1 LGAIRGDHRALFQ
14 CQGGGFNVK
23 FLRRSL
29 IRLLNLATGRSANQR
44 LRDEI
49 AEHLAFQ
56 TEENIRAGM
65 LPAEARRQAA
75 LKLGSA
81 EAIREHHHA
90 EQSIPFIEN
99 LLFDLRYAIRML
111 RRSPGFSF
119 IAIATIALGIGA
131 TTAIYSVIDATLLH
145 PLPYPNPAE
154 LVRVQDDLP
163 GVGAQ
168 DIGISVPEW
177 RDLENSGIFQSVSVS
192 GTGANVN
199 LTGSA
204 QPQRLSYKHVTP
216 NYFAVF
222 GVDAQLGRTFDPHD
236 ATPGFNLEAVIS
248 DGLWRREFGADPHIL
263 GKALL
268 LDNDLYHVAGVMPS
282 GFRDLGTTSG
292 ERNTE
297 VWLAAGMAGLPF
309 PPPQRGTRLQSR
321 VVARMEPGLSIAAA
335 QGRLDALVVSL
346 KKQYPGDYPPQAKW
360 TIRLTPLSESVVGG
374 VRQSLILLFGAVA
387 LVLLISCVNVANLL
401 LARASGRG
409 REIAVR
415 QALGAQRTRLIR
427 QLLTETLLLFLLG
440 GVAGFAI
447 LFCTQR
453 LLLQLVPDSLP
464 RLNEISVGW
473 GVLVF
478 AVAVSVAAGTIFGL
492 APAWFMSRVDLI
504 GTLRQ
509 EGRGSSGSLGRSRT
523 RQILVISELAL
534 SLVLMVAASLLLRS
548 FWELYKA
555 EPGFNPDRVM
565 AIQTWLPGP
574 NDPSADIYRTA
585 TQEAVLLRE
594 ILRRSRSLP
603 GVEEAAIGDETAL
616 PLGHSQPNPL
626 PLVREV
632 TREGVE
638 TMDNQAPVIDSPI
651 VSPEYFHLLGMPL
664 LRGRLFSDHDLE
676 DTPQVAVINQAA
688 ARMYWPGKT
697 GKGEDPLG
705 KRVRLH
711 LDSRELLNFA
721 KPAWTTIVGVIADAR
736 TESLA
741 DAAIPQIYRSVYQH
755 PAKSLAIFLRGQLD
769 PSAILAQERSQIQSV
784 DPQLPVF
791 HAETL
796 DDVLSTSLSVRR
808 FSMEMVALFAATALL
823 LAGLGTYGT
832 ISYVVNE
839 QRREIAIRLALGA
852 QRGNILKMV
861 LRQGLGLAAAGAG
874 LGVAGAFIVSHLMA
888 GLLCGVS
895 PTDLTTFAGVTLV
908 LTTVALAA
916 SYIPALR
923 AMRLDPITTLHSE

>member
-1 LGAIRGDHRALFQ
+1 M
-14 CQGGGFNVK
+14 K

-29 IRLLNLATGRSANQR
+29 IRLSNLTSGRSADQR
-44 LRDEI
+44 LQAEI

-56 TEENIRAGM
+56 TEENVRAGM
-65 LPAEARRQAA
+65 SPAEARRQAA

-81 EAIREHHHA
+81 QTIREHHHA
-90 EQSIPFIEN
+90 EHSIPFIEN
-99 LLFDLRYAIRML
+99 LLFDLRHAVRML
-111 RRSPGFSF
+111 VRSPGFSC
-119 IAIATIALGIGA
+119 IAIATMALGIGA

-154 LVRVQDDLP
+154 LVRIEDSLP

-177 RDLENSGIFQSVSVS
+177 RDLESAGIFQSVSVS
-192 GTGANVN
+192 GTGADVN

-204 QPQRLSYKHVTP
+204 QPERLSYKHVSV
-216 NYFAVF
+216 NYFTVL

-248 DGLWRREFGADPHIL
+248 DGLWKREFGADPHIV
-263 GKALL
+263 GKALR
-268 LDNDLYHVAGVMPS
+268 LDNDVYHVVGVMPR
-282 GFRDLGTTSG
+282 GFRDLGSTS
-292 ERNTE
+292 EEWNTE
-297 VWLAAGMAGLPF
+297 VWLGAGMAGLPF
-309 PPPQRGTRLQSR
+309 PPPLRSSRRSDR
-321 VVARMEPGLSIAAA
+321 VVARLMPGLSIAAV
-335 QGRLDALVVSL
+335 QGRLDALVEAL
-346 KKQYPGDYPPQAKW
+346 KKQYPAEYPAQAAW
-360 TIRLTPLSESVVGG
+360 TVRLIPLSESVVGS
-374 VRQSLILLFGAVA
+374 VRQSLVLLFGAVG

-427 QLLTETLLLFLLG
+427 QLLTEILLLFLLG
-440 GVAGFAI
+440 GIAGFAI
-447 LFCTQR
+447 LFGTQR
-453 LLLQLVPDSLP
+453 LLLRLVPESLP
-464 RLNEISVGW
+464 HLNDIGVGW

-492 APAWFMSRVDLI
+492 APAWLMSGVDLI

-509 EGRGSSGSLGRSRT
+509 EGRGASGSLGRSRA

-534 SLVLMVAASLLLRS
+534 SLVLMVAAGLLLRS
-548 FWELYKA
+548 FWDLFKVP
-555 EPGFNPDRVM
+555 PGFNPDRVM

-574 NDPSADIYRTA
+574 NDPSQDAYRTA

-594 ILRRSRSLP
+594 VLRRSRTLP
-603 GVEEAAIGDETAL
+603 GVQEAAIGDLDAV
-616 PLGHSQPNPL
+616 PLGHSNPSQL
-626 PLVREV
+626 PLI
-632 TREGVE
+632 REGIE
-638 TMDNQAPVIDSPI
+638 TMDNQAPVIHSPI

-664 LRGRLFSDHDLE
+664 LRGRLFNDQDLE
-676 DTPQVAVINQAA
+676 STPQVAVINQAA
-688 ARMYWPGKT
+688 ARMYWPGKD
-697 GKGEDPLG
+697 GQGEDPLG

-711 LDSRELLNFA
+711 LDSRELLNSA
-721 KPAWTTIVGVIADAR
+721 GPAWTTIVGVIADAR

-755 PAKSLAIFLRGQLD
+755 PSKNLAIFLRGQLD
-769 PSAILAQERSQIQSV
+769 PSTILGQERSQVQAV
-784 DPQLPVF
+784 DPGLPVF

-796 DDVLSTSLSVRR
+796 EDVLATSLSVRR
-808 FSMEMVALFAATALL
+808 FSMEMVACFAATALL
-823 LAGLGTYGT
+823 LAGLGIYGT

-852 QRGNILKMV
+852 QRGTILKMV
-861 LRQGLGLAAAGAG
+861 LRRGLGLAAAGAG
-874 LGVAGAFIVSHLMA
+874 LGLAGALIVSHLMA
-888 GLLCGVS
+888 GLLYGVS
-895 PTDLTTFAGVTLV
+895 PTDLPTFTGVTLV